1 MALTLQQLVSPDLL
15 GAANRIFAGTKEA
28 IPIYLH
34 EIPGKV
40 LVGGGAAGPQQIQT
54 LAIDSV
60 IKPWMVRTIGKIDDI
75 IDLDFHFSPTANA
88 SKINVY
94 LDTLIEIGGGGTT
107 LGLTLNNEY
116 KRSSWWEI
124 ILNGPPLLNNDEY
137 FQFAFVHELGHVLGL
152 EHPFDGSDGDL
163 GGERFGDPDASV
175 TVMSYTKPTD
185 GWPNFFA
192 YADIAALVSIWGLE
206 TKHQDW
212 LIKKADG
219 VELLLDHKSAETRIK
234 MFFSGDELLGPA
246 PSKPLPP
253 KIIAS
258 NNNMEFE
265 LINVNEQSRW
275 ETSWD
280 AGLNWEA
287 GSGSNLILVKS
298 HKQQLN
304 IRQKDRWGRV
314 SGENIILIEPGNIT
328 DVTPEL
334 ILPAST
340 DRSKAIRPIT
350 ATVEGEQN
358 ILWSIDQ
365 SISDEEELVKA
376 IRAAIE
382 EIDAV
387 IDIDFKEIKWDES
400 FKDKPGALQL
410 LFSSELDSE
419 INAEMAASNLINLQR
434 KRISTQ
440 IAEVE
445 LILEDRMRIQ
455 LTNLINKANIGYALL
470 NGISQ
475 TLGLEPTVE
484 PLNPSTTV
492 MAQLRESTTIEPI
505 NQLSNLDRKALSL
518 IYDPELKKNN
528 NSDDLNELNGGIA
541 VISMKNPTISFR
553 EENNMESISI
563 IELPIHRNGN
573 QSTRIA
579 MGISYYDKENLIILE
594 PWQNQS
600 IYKIELLSGKLK
612 NINLE
617 AKLPIHAEL
626 SGEALNGLNIDL
638 HKLEFGMNSAEI
650 VDNKWQKKDFKVLGE
665 AGNILIPWC
674 LDERLEEKWGRVIRR
689 IINEIDESSG
699 IQFIEVTS
707 DNKLLQWEFKASNNQ
722 KFNHDYIYSR
732 KVIAGKTFINEARWV
747 VQLGDDPKELLETSE
762 IILNLEQILL
772 QNILLKL
779 GLEKPED
786 ISDGDKYIRTP
797 VYPEDSALFNKNNE
811 VNPDK
816 ETTKASLQKLD
827 ISALEILHGKNSGK
841 SPSKLDLPGIK
852 LNRINTENSHW
863 LSANGIEREIQ
874 FEITRTDNNQLES
887 RIAISNEEL
896 SIAREINMAPGVT
909 STTVSLGIPLET
921 DTVSEQFAL
930 HILSGGNNPN
940 NSKLNYELTGSLP
953 RLNKQIKADPI
964 TGWNLDFNGDN
975 NFSFNL
981 EGLML
986 MRFSLGTFPGSSLT
1000 DGLPQTLQ
1008 NNTNQNTQLIASK
1021 YDAGEAKGWLQ
1032 SALRIG
1038 ILDQNKN
1045 GKLDTFEDILTNKIQ
1060 NLAILENINRYGLS

>member
-28 IPIYLH
+28 IPVYLH
-34 EIPGKV
+34 ESPGKV
-40 LVGGGAAGPQQIQT
+40 LIGGGAAGPQQIQT
-54 LAIDSV
+54 LAIDSI
-60 IKPWMVRTIGKIDDI
+60 IKPWMVSTIEKIDDI
-75 IDLDFHFSPTANA
+75 IDLDFYFSPTVNA

-175 TVMSYTKPTD
+175 TVMSYTKPAD
-185 GWPNFFA
+185 GWPNFYA

-219 VELLLDHKSAETRIK
+219 VELLLDHKSAEARIK
-234 MFFSGDELLGPA
+234 KFFSGDELLGPA
-246 PSKPLPP
+246 PPKPLPP
-253 KIIAS
+253 KIIAT
-258 NNNMEFE
+258 NNDMKFQ
-265 LINVNEQSRW
+265 LMNVDEQSRW

-280 AGLNWEA
+280 AGLNWEE
-287 GSGSNLILVKS
+287 GSGSNLIMIKN

-314 SGENIILIEPGNIT
+314 SDENIILIEPGNIT

-340 DRSKAIRPIT
+340 DRSKALRPIT
-350 ATVEGEQN
+350 ATVEGEQT
-358 ILWSIDQ
+358 ILWSMDQ
-365 SISDEEELVKA
+365 SISDQIEIIKG

-382 EIDAV
+382 EMDAA

-400 FKDKPGALQL
+400 FKDKPGAIQL
-410 LFSSELDSE
+410 LFSSEIDST
-419 INAEMAASNLINLQR
+419 ISAKMAASNLINLQR

-440 IAEVE
+440 IAGIE

-455 LTNLINKANIGYALL
+455 LTNLLNEANIGYALL

-475 TLGLEPTVE
+475 TFGLEPTVE

-492 MAQLRESTTIEPI
+492 MAQLRESTTIGPI

-518 IYDPELKKNN
+518 IYDPESNKNN
-528 NSDDLNELNGGIA
+528 NSDNLIELNGGIA
-541 VISMKNPTISFR
+541 VISIENPKISFR
-553 EENNMESISI
+553 EGSNMESISI
-563 IELPIHRNGN
+563 IELPIQRSGN

-600 IYKIELLSGKLK
+600 SYKIELLSGKLR
-612 NINLE
+612 NLNLE
-617 AKLPIHAEL
+617 AELPIHAKL
-626 SGEALNGLNIDL
+626 SGGALNEINIDL
-638 HKLEFGMNSAEI
+638 HKLEFGLNSAEI
-650 VDNKWQKKDFKVLGE
+650 VDNKWQNNDFKVLGE
-665 AGNILIPWC
+665 AGNILIPWG

-699 IQFIEVTS
+699 IQFIEVS
-707 DNKLLQWEFKASNNQ
+707 RVSKLLHWEFMASNNQ
-722 KFNHDYIYSR
+722 KFNHEYIYS
-732 KVIAGKTFINEARWV
+732 KEVIAEKTFNNEARWV
-747 VQLGDDPKELLETSE
+747 VQLGEDPKEVFETSG
-762 IILNLEQILL
+762 IILNLEQNLL

-779 GLEKPED
+779 GLEKPEY

-797 VYPEDSALFNKNNE
+797 VYPEDSALFNKNNGI
-811 VNPDK
+811 NPDQ
-816 ETTKASLQKLD
+816 ETTRASLQKLD
-827 ISALEILHGKNSGK
+827 ISALEILHGKNTGK

-852 LNRINTENSHW
+852 LDRINAENSHW

-887 RIAISNEEL
+887 RMVISNEEL
-896 SIAREINMAPGVT
+896 SIAKEINMAPGVT

-921 DTVSEQFAL
+921 NTISEQFAL
-930 HILSGGNNPN
+930 HILSGGNNPD

-953 RLNKQIKADPI
+953 SPNKQIKADPI

-1000 DGLPQTLQ
+1000 AGLPQTLQ
-1008 NNTNQNTQLIASK
+1008 NNTNQNTQLIASE
-1021 YDAGEAKGWLQ
+1021 YNAGEAQKWLE

-1045 GKLDTFEDILTNKIQ
+1045 GKLDTFEDILTSKIQ
-1060 NLAILENINRYGLS
+1060 NIAILENINRYGLG